1 MARTQVGSVWET
13 ANQIGDATTIAL
25 PSRNITAGSLV
36 VVAVRYESVSTTV
49 TLADTAGG
57 SWQVQQAFNTNVGVA
72 LAWSYNHPGGTGVV
86 ITATFSAARAYRN
99 IAAIELDGSDA
110 SNPAQLGA
118 IVTSAA
124 TLNHSMA
131 VTTPCDIFAVQ
142 GNYNAGTYA
151 ASSPAIGL
159 TPTSSALFFFSTRRD
174 VATSPATIANTGGSG
189 NASSISLA
197 FSYPASSDTT
207 APTLTSASASA
218 TSGTTSSGS
227 VTTDEANGTLYWLTN
242 TSGTATATA
251 VKAGSSQAVTAAG
264 AQSTSST
271 GLSPGTTYYTHFLH
285 RDAAGNDSAVLSS
298 ASFATPALS
307 ASITLTTDGTTPAAS
322 LTGLTWGWWDAYPPN
337 TASAPLVGGSAGTTN
352 GSGVFTATLTGTTL
366 TAGQTGTLLIVKGD
380 GTEGSTA
387 NNAFC
392 GPVVVG

>member
-1 MARTQVGSVWET
+1 MS
-13 ANQIGDATTIAL
+13 
-25 PSRNITAGSLV
+25 
-36 VVAVRYESVSTTV
+36 
-49 TLADTAGG
+49 
-57 SWQVQQAFNTNVGVA
+57 
-72 LAWSYNHPGGTGVV
+72 
-86 ITATFSAARAYRN
+86 
-99 IAAIELDGSDA
+99 
-110 SNPAQLGA
+110 
-118 IVTSAA
+118 
-124 TLNHSMA
+124 

-142 GNYNAGTYA
+142 GNYNAGTYT

-159 TPTSSALFFFSTRRD
+159 TPTTSVLHFFSTRRD

-227 VTTDEANGTLYWLTN
+227 VTTDENNGTLYWLTN
-242 TSGTATATA
+242 TSSTATATA
-251 VKAGSSQAVTAAG
+251 VKAGSSQAVTATG

-298 ASFATPALS
+298 ASFTTPALS

-322 LTGLTWGWWDAYPPN
+322 LTGLTWGWWDVYPPN
-337 TASAPLVGGSAGTTN
+337 MASAPLVGGSTGTTN

-366 TAGQTGTLLIVKGD
+366 TTGQTGTLLIVKGD